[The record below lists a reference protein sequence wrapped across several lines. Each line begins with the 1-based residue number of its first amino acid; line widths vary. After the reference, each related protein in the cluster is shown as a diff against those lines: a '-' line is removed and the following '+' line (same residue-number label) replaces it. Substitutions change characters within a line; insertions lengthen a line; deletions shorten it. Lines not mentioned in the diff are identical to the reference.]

1 MLTKLKGGV
10 KTHKRSLIV
19 MLVVLLVVIGAGLAL
34 HAKHESDQKKV
45 QEAAQDARNRPQ
57 RQIAERI
64 KTTYN
69 FVSADV
75 SCKDVP
81 ATPKGGTTIKVC
93 DGTVTLTNN
102 NTHKNTDYT
111 VSSST
116 YLYKNGVPLT
126 LDQFSSLPAGQKFTI
141 VTFTGKDN
149 KTLGN
154 VSYTQ

>member
-1 MLTKLKGGV
+1 MLAKLKGGV

-34 HAKHESDQKKV
+34 HAKHESDQKKA
-45 QEAAQDARNRPQ
+45 QEAQEARNSPQ
-57 RQIAERI
+57 RQIAERL

-69 FVSADV
+69 FASANV

-102 NTHKNTDYT
+102 NTHKNADYT